1 MDHKPFFKQTL
12 RDRTKNYAEKEVVI
26 YIMLVQDA
34 LYNYINNW
42 PQLLIFCLSFL
53 IDLDDFNPLYSVSLE
68 LVLWIWHLLVLCQ
81 IQEIE
86 IQCL

>member
-34 LYNYINNW
+34 LYNYINN
-42 PQLLIFCLSFL
+42 
-53 IDLDDFNPLYSVSLE
+53 
-68 LVLWIWHLLVLCQ
+68 
-81 IQEIE
+81 
-86 IQCL
+86 